1 MSRAGSSS
9 SSRGASAAKRRPV
22 RKAEGAGA
30 LREVLGNGAILTSL
44 RMPRA
49 RHVAIAVAVRV
60 GSRHEP
66 ARLGGISHF
75 LEHMLFRGT
84 REHPSAHAQ
93 NFAFESLGGTLDAAT
108 SAETTIFSA
117 TVPKSAASEAVSLI
131 AEMFRDPV
139 MAQLELERNVVREEI
154 LDSLDEDDQLVDADE
169 LTARALFGD
178 HPLGQSI
185 GGTVTSLGA
194 ITEAD
199 LRSWHRSH
207 YVGANVVISI
217 AGAITEEVLDAC
229 RDTLGAIPRGA
240 RTETSPV
247 IASTAGTR
255 ATFVDTTGSQV
266 DLRISFL
273 APGVKDPGWP
283 AITMLSRILDDGMS
297 ARVFRTMIEDRGL
310 AYEAFG
316 DLDPYS
322 DVSAFSLGAACR
334 KENAPDATRTLLE
347 LARAAGENITTAELA
362 RVRTRTL
369 FELDLAHDSPE
380 AHVDLMLGK
389 ELDGHSSSLEELA
402 RRASAIDIPDL
413 VAAAKRVFSPEAL
426 AIVAVGPLGAKT
438 KKKLEEIARTW

>member
-1 MSRAGSSS
+1 LSRARSTL
-9 SSRGASAAKRRPV
+9 APRRTVTPS
-22 RKAEGAGA
+22 GT
-30 LREVLGNGAILTSL
+30 REVLENGAVLTSL

-66 ARLGGISHF
+66 AQLGGVSHF

-108 SAETTIFSA
+108 SAETTIFSTA
-117 TVPKSAASEAVSLI
+117 VPPKAAAEAIVLI
-131 AEMFRDPV
+131 GEMFRDPV

-185 GGTVTSLGA
+185 GGTVASLSA
-194 ITEAD
+194 IREED
-199 LRSWHRSH
+199 LRRWHRTH
-207 YVGANVVISI
+207 YVGENLVIAV
-217 AGAITEEVLDAC
+217 AGAITREVLDAC
-229 RDTLGAIPRGA
+229 RETLGAIPRGA
-240 RTETSPV
+240 RTPTAPV
-247 IASTAGTR
+247 RAAKSATR
-255 ATFVDTTGSQV
+255 ATLVETTGSQV
-266 DLRISFL
+266 DLRVSFL
-273 APGVKDPGWP
+273 APGVRDRGWP

-316 DLDPYS
+316 DVDPYS

-334 KENAPDATRTLLE
+334 PENAPEATRTLLE
-347 LARAAGENITTAELA
+347 LATKASEGITDRELA

-369 FELDLAHDSPE
+369 FEIDLAHDSPE
-380 AHVDLMLGK
+380 AHVDLMLGN
-389 ELDGHSSSLEELA
+389 ELDGQSSSLDELA
-402 RRASAIDIPDL
+402 ERARAIRIPHL
-413 VAAAKRVFSPEAL
+413 VAAAKKVFRPDTL
-426 AIVAVGPLGAKT
+426 AIVAVGPLGTKT
-438 KKKLEEIARTW
+438 KKKLEEIARRA